1 MLNKCLHAR
10 IQLYSESRPAYIEVF
25 YKKTTPPPSKW
36 TQLNNCPSLFQQTQY
51 EIITTT
57 PSHF

>member
-25 YKKTTPPPSKW
+25 YKKTTPPPPLKMN
-36 TQLNNCPSLFQQTQY
+36 TNKQLPLPFPANTIRNY
-51 EIITTT
+51 
-57 PSHF
+57 H